1 MPPVCMVQSCV
12 GWLST
17 ATHSVRTRLPRG
29 SLSHRLVASIPLSA
43 QTVTCTR
50 SLQEKKLLFSN
61 PSWIRDMTLFHR
73 IAAGLTPPED
83 TRLLLS

>member
-1 MPPVCMVQSCV
+1 MPPSCMVHSSV
-12 GWLST
+12 GLLSA

-50 SLQEKKLLFSN
+50 SLLEKKLLFSRF
-61 PSWIRDMTLFHR
+61 SWIRDMTCFHSA
-73 IAAGLTPPED
+73 AAGLMPPED